1 MVDVDQTLAE
11 GLRLGVLEEGLHED
25 QVVLLRQNA
34 EMPYDGP
41 VPIDVV
47 NSFNHDHLKTGMI

>member
-11 GLRLGVLEEGLHED
+11 GMRLGVLEEGLHED

-34 EMPYDGP
+34 EMPYDRP
-41 VPIDVV
+41 VPIDIVK
-47 NSFNHDHLKTGMI
+47 SFDHKHLKNGMV